1 MKILK
6 DKLKPY
12 WKELIFIIILHIITA
27 VGSIMLPSFTSKMV
41 DTGIQNQGF
50 EYGLPIKIKTEGLE
64 KLESLMNPEDR
75 KDLIDSYEAY
85 GDILIIKDEV
95 LRDKK
100 EAKDLE
106 EKTIYAMAAYKD
118 LERLDPKVQ
127 DEIMTKVRASNRPT
141 EEILN
146 LMPELKDYPKEFL
159 RNLAVASSINAYE
172 NTGSEPYEIQKAFLL
187 KNGVAMLLIAV
198 IAFISAATA
207 HYVSAHVGTAM
218 GRDLRRDVFNKVIN
232 FSNNELSQFSTASL
246 ITRTTNDVQQI
257 TLVFTMFLRAALI
270 TPIVAI
276 VGLVMI
282 LRIRPDMA
290 WVMGVGIGGLFLAI
304 ALLFV
309 IVVPAMKKIPENLDN
324 LNLVTRENLTGVQVI
339 RAFGRQFYEE
349 RRFDKANAR
358 TRDNYLFIDR
368 WMNLI
373 TPVMIFIA
381 DIMGALI
388 IWIGAKKIAGGTM
401 QVGQMISFTA
411 YSMRIFFS
419 FLNVA
424 MMSTMLPRS
433 LVCLKRI
440 KEVLETEN
448 SIKDAKNPRVLEEP
462 KGLVEFNDVSFYFQD
477 ADEPVLEDLNF
488 TARPG
493 ETTAIIGATGSGKS
507 SILNLIMRFVDA
519 NEGSVTID
527 GVDIK
532 DLRQKDLREMI
543 GYVPQKGVLFS
554 GNIRSNIGYGTKDL
568 DEETMVK
575 SAQTAHA
582 EDFINEKKNK
592 YRARIAQG
600 GSNVSGGQKQRLS
613 IARAIAKDPKIYL
626 FDDSFSALDY
636 KTDSSL
642 RKALKEN
649 VKDATVIIVA
659 QRVSTI
665 LDANT
670 IIVLDEGRIESMG
683 THQELLEK
691 SEIYREI
698 ASSQLSEEEL
708 KGGMTNE

>member
-27 VGSIMLPSFTSKMV
+27 VGSIMLPSFTSRMV

-85 GDILIIKDEV
+85 GDILIIRDEV

-187 KNGVAMLLIAV
+187 KNGGAMLLVAV
-198 IAFISAATA
+198 IAFVSAAGA
-207 HYVSAHVGTAM
+207 HYVSAHVGTGM

-257 TLVFTMFLRAALI
+257 TLVFTMFLRAALT

-304 ALLFV
+304 ALLFI

-373 TPVMIFIA
+373 TPVMLFIA

-433 LVCLKRI
+433 IVCLKRI
-440 KEVLETEN
+440 EEVLETDN
-448 SIKDAKNPRVLEEP
+448 SIKDPESPKVLEEP

-493 ETTAIIGATGSGKS
+493 DRKS
-507 SILNLIMRFVDA
+507 V
-519 NEGSVTID
+519 V
-527 GVDIK
+527 
-532 DLRQKDLREMI
+532 
-543 GYVPQKGVLFS
+543 
-554 GNIRSNIGYGTKDL
+554 
-568 DEETMVK
+568 
-575 SAQTAHA
+575 
-582 EDFINEKKNK
+582 
-592 YRARIAQG
+592 
-600 GSNVSGGQKQRLS
+600 
-613 IARAIAKDPKIYL
+613 
-626 FDDSFSALDY
+626 
-636 KTDSSL
+636 
-642 RKALKEN
+642 
-649 VKDATVIIVA
+649 
-659 QRVSTI
+659 
-665 LDANT
+665 
-670 IIVLDEGRIESMG
+670 
-683 THQELLEK
+683 
-691 SEIYREI
+691 
-698 ASSQLSEEEL
+698 
-708 KGGMTNE
+708 